1 MIRMFRSQ
9 EANVQPA
16 DQTRAPARAAQPES
30 LGQAEFRVI
39 FQSEFDYI
47 WHTLRRLGIPERD
60 LADVTHDVFE
70 RVYLRLNRYDTSR
83 PLRPWL
89 FGFCFRVA
97 ADYRRLSRNRCEQLG
112 LADEPFDPCLS
123 PAEEMVRAERVTLAL
138 AALDSIELER
148 RAVFV
153 LHELDDYPIP
163 EVAEALGIN
172 VNTAYSRLR
181 LAREEFRRA
190 AKRLRA
196 QQERT

>member
-1 MIRMFRSQ
+1 MVRFLRAQ
-9 EANVQPA
+9 GANVQP
-16 DQTRAPARAAQPES
+16 DQSRARSRASQPEAA
-30 LGQAEFRVI
+30 GRADFRDV
-39 FQSEFDYI
+39 FQLEFDYV
-47 WHTLRRLGIPERD
+47 WHTLRRLGVPERD

-70 RVYLRLNRYDTSR
+70 RVYLRLDRYDKSR

-89 FGFCFRVA
+89 FGFAFRVA

-112 LADEPFDPCLS
+112 LADEPHDPRLS
-123 PAEEMVRAERVTLAL
+123 PAEELVRAERVTLAL
-138 AALDSIELER
+138 AALDSIEFER

-196 QQERT
+196 QQEAT